1 METVSS
7 SEFDAWD
14 EPFNDLDTKNIA
26 TVVFP
31 TLFPD
36 GVDGPTNNATVCDIL
51 QSVTDSYAQKLKHL
65 VRFVEVINGK
75 WCYSFAAHF
84 GSLFWLLG
92 L

>member
-7 SEFDAWD
+7 PEFDTGD
-14 EPFNDLDTKNIA
+14 EPFNDLDTDNIA

-36 GVDGPTNNATVCDIL
+36 GVDDPTNNATVCDIL
-51 QSVTDSYAQKLKHL
+51 QSGTDSYAQKLKHL
-65 VRFVEVINGK
+65 VRFVEFINCK
-75 WCYSFAAHF
+75 WCYGFAARF
-84 GSLFWLLG
+84 GSSFLLLG

>member
-7 SEFDAWD
+7 PEFDAGD
-14 EPFNDLDTKNIA
+14 GPFNDLDTANIT

-31 TLFPD
+31 ILFPD
-36 GVDGPTNNATVCDIL
+36 GVDDPTNDVTVCDIL

-65 VRFVEVINGK
+65 VRFVEFINGK
-75 WCYSFAAHF
+75 WCYGFAACF
-84 GSLFWLLG
+84 GSSFWLLG